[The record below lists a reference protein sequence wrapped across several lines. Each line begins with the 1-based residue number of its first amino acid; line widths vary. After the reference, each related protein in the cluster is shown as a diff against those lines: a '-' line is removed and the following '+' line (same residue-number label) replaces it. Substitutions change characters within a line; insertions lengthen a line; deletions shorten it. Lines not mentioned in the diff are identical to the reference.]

1 MPNPTKQL
9 DVYRDW
15 LGVTE
20 TARPLN
26 HYQLLRLKQ
35 FEDDAAKIRENYRK
49 LNAHVRKYS
58 AGEYGTQSQALLNE
72 LAKAMLCLTDSR
84 RKGEY
89 DATLGRK
96 DKASGARQ
104 TLEEMLISRK
114 VVDSAQLQKARNY
127 ANTVGV
133 EIRDALVQQKLTKP
147 EVVTPMYAESIGIPY
162 VDLADL
168 TLDEPLLRKI
178 PAVLARQ
185 HSCAPVMVDDGQV
198 LMASPHLI
206 QPDVEEELR
215 LRLGMPV
222 RTVLCT
228 PGGINDL
235 IGKHYPREAAAAEMA
250 GKSAVPQSA
259 RAATGQDT
267 GPRLSPEEAKKRQRM
282 ISLVTFN
289 FAFMGTVM
297 AQVMFRHGASMMSM
311 LGIGLVVGLIA
322 GGSAFILTGKRR

>member
-1 MPNPTKQL
+1 MANPTKQL

-15 LGVTE
+15 LGITE
-20 TARPLN
+20 AARPLN

-49 LNAHVRKYS
+49 LNAHVRKYA
-58 AGEYGTQSQALLNE
+58 AGEYGPQSQALLNE

-127 ANTVGV
+127 ASTVGV
-133 EIRDALVQQKLTKP
+133 EIRDALVQQKLARP
-147 EVVTPMYAESIGIPY
+147 EVVTPMYAESIGLPY
-162 VDLADL
+162 IDLADL
-168 TLDEPLLRKI
+168 TYDESLMRQI

-185 HSCAPVMVDDGQV
+185 HSCAPVIVDDGQV

-228 PGGINDL
+228 PAGINDL
-235 IGKHYPREAAAAEMA
+235 IGKYYPREAAAAEMA
-250 GKSAVPQSA
+250 GKSAVPQTA
-259 RAATGQDT
+259 RPADGAA
-267 GPRLSPEEAKKRQRM
+267 GPTLSPAEAKKRQRM
-282 ISLVTFN
+282 TSLVTFN
-289 FAFMGTVM
+289 FAFMITVM

-311 LGIGLVVGLIA
+311 LGIGFLVGLIA
-322 GGSAFILTGKRR
+322 GGSAFLILGMRR